1 MPLVPFGGYLCA
13 RCVASRMDRSH
24 PSSYSARQ
32 TLFPGNFSTHFVQ
45 QYVTLSVK
53 NDFLRCYLCYLD
65 IPDSE
70 SVYFFLL
77 IHAARAQNSGS
88 QYNFDARIS
97 RISDDMETHRS
108 RTRQAIFD
116 MNQVA

>member
-1 MPLVPFGGYLCA
+1 MNMECKVFDAVGAVGGYLCA

-32 TLFPGNFSTHFVQ
+32 TLFQGNFSTHFVQ
-45 QYVTLSVK
+45 QYVTLSIK

-70 SVYFFLL
+70 SVSFFLCKFMQ
-77 IHAARAQNSGS
+77 RAHKTVCVFCASTCYQ
-88 QYNFDARIS
+88 
-97 RISDDMETHRS
+97 
-108 RTRQAIFD
+108 
-116 MNQVA
+116 